1 MTIVNC
7 KKCKKEFYAKPSW
20 LKKGW
25 GKYCS
30 PKCHHEGLKKGEFVA
45 CSICNKK
52 IWRKPRQLKHSKSGK
67 YFCSKSCQTLW
78 RNTIVFVGEN
88 HPNWKNGETIYRQIL
103 KRSKRKQLCI
113 LCKNTD
119 KRVLAVH
126 HLDKNRKN
134 VKLENLIWLCWN
146 CHFLVH
152 HDKDT
157 KKRLMAAV
165 V

>member
-1 MTIVNC
+1 MPIVNC
-7 KKCKKEFYAKPSW
+7 EKCKKEFYAKPSW
-20 LKKGW
+20 LEKGW

-30 PKCHHEGLKKGEFVA
+30 PKCHHEGLKKGKFVV
-45 CSICNKK
+45 CSICHKK

-67 YFCSKSCQTLW
+67 YFCNKSCQTLW

-88 HPNWKNGETIYRQIL
+88 HPNWKTGERNYGQIL
-103 KRSKRKQLCI
+103 DRNKREQVCV
-113 LCKNTD
+113 LCKNKD

-126 HLDKNRKN
+126 HLDGNKKN
-134 VKLENLIWLCWN
+134 VELKNLIWLCWN

-157 KKRLMAAV
+157 KKRLMAV
-165 V
+165 VV